1 MSKTKKTIT
10 VRRQKIKKNHVRE
23 KLIFFTI
30 LVLILL
36 VIAAFA
42 RKLCPYDPDMQD
54 LLLAQK
60 PPSAEHIHG
69 VELHKFDVLQLQTG
83 GQGQGHAVAGQIPGR
98 AVLPVAPPATAA
110 SLAWSQ
116 GRAFASLT
124 SARWLAHSDS
134 SILFASSYFGTS
146 VVS

>member
-42 RKLCPYDPDMQD
+42 RKLCPYDPDMQIFCWRRNRP
-54 LLLAQK
+54 AQN
-60 PPSAEHIHG
+60 IYW
-69 VELHKFDVLQLQTG
+69 ELTVTEGICF
-83 GQGQGHAVAGQIPGR
+83 R
-98 AVLPVAPPATAA
+98 EY
-110 SLAWSQ
+110 WWE
-116 GRAFASLT
+116 
-124 SARWLAHSDS
+124 ARRVFMQHCFW
-134 SILFASSYFGTS
+134 
-146 VVS
+146 